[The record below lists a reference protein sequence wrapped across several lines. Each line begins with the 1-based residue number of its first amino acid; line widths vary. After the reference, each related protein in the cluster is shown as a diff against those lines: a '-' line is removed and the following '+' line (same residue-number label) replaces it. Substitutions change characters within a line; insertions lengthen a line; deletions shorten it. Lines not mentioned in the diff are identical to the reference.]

1 MCPRKTSVAV
11 IAVTVAIAVAVAVVE
26 VGAVDGVLVGQG
38 LEVVGAGGGHGGGL

>member
-11 IAVTVAIAVAVAVVE
+11 IAVTVAIAVAVVE